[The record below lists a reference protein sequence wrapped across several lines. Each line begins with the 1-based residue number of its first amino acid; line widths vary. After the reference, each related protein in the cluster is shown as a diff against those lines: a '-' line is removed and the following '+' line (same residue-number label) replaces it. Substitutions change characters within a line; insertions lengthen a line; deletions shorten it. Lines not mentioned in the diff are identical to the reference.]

1 MKKFSSLTLK
11 FGHALARRI
20 KANQARRAGT
30 YVFKKQLPQPKRSEL
45 KPKLIKQGT
54 FILGVMSQP
63 LLAWY
68 PSWISGTH
76 TLNTTNIKQYMQ
88 NNHRSQNLLW
98 TGGSNVFYEASNGS
112 YFCTNWNCN
121 GSVTLI
127 GNGSTA
133 YTLSNLNYE
142 GGSLNLQ
149 INGNGTQG
157 TLNISNVNMD
167 SYKGRQ
173 FTDTWNAQSVSISG
187 NLQVGQNHITI
198 NANHGTTANNAT
210 INADQGNGILNIN
223 DKTSESFTN
232 TTFKGTG
239 QINLQSNNITFKN
252 VTFNDSNTGSHVTD
266 NGTLTLEG
274 TETFAQNSPLINL
287 GANVTIQANTI
298 FNITE
303 DLTKTTNGAYN
314 LDTLVS
320 TSGNKSIND
329 SSYASHLWDLIRYQ
343 GQTGSLFNGQ
353 LSNGTTLSNPS
364 SGNGIYYVKYTF
376 GNGDWDILKEDFEN
390 NSLSAQLEAYA
401 KNQGDIWSTIHNI
414 NSTWNFNVGEGSAY
428 INPGNGTDQAWA
440 QRDKNFKVT
449 LDNGSGGTLILGNS
463 TETPSS
469 SGKILFGGTGGN
481 PFALNGNYGGDLGYM
496 TGEFDAGKIYL
507 TGTIESGNSFHDGNG
522 TNISYNAITN
532 ITANGLHYL
541 NDNAGV
547 WHSNANF
554 RATNGSI
561 NISNSQ
567 FQDQSSGQFTFNSQ
581 NQTFSST
588 TFTGNSHTI
597 TLHATNNLTL
607 TNTSFN
613 DSNASLTLEAD
624 KGSLQD
630 TDNQTSQIT
639 AKNLQVIANQASFS
653 NTIFNAQNSS
663 FKTNQLT
670 LTNDTFNNG
679 SYSFAPENN
688 GNHTTTFS
696 GTTTINTSSSPFANL
711 GGAIKFNSG
720 ATFNLNNILSSLQIG
735 TTYSILGGSGANINY
750 SSDTQYANNLWN
762 LIRISGASISSE
774 TEMSDSNGT
783 QVWDVVFGING
794 MPIKIQETFAS
805 SGLSLKVISQAKD
818 IWSDVYNM
826 TTNCSYNALASP
838 PGCYGYQNGTY
849 NIWKHFNKYGFEA
862 YNESVGADGIAYINP
877 LNSQSH
883 DGYNAS
889 THTLQTYTKLGNGG
903 TYNVGEKKNSQWV
916 NDGTLILGNNTLK
929 AATGGKI
936 EFGAVGSVGYIT
948 DVFNAGNIFLTNTI
962 EVGDSSLSGAGATL
976 TFNANNN
983 ITADGLTYHQDA
995 TAIPPFGS
1003 TISQHSHGNFIAQQS
1018 FSALNS
1024 SFEDDTSGS
1033 LDFTGK
1039 NSIKFTSST
1048 VIGSKSSIT
1057 LNSANT
1063 TLNNSAFFVGN
1074 GTTLIFG
1081 NVITTNSHSSYSSST
1096 NTINNSTI
1104 NLNQNSILYLHG
1116 STTLDNTTSFLNLG
1130 SQATFYDSASLSGST
1145 TINLDH
1151 NSKIIMNST
1160 TTLNDNANF
1169 NLINSAQANFQGNST
1184 FNNSSGITLASGA
1197 KAMFTH
1203 TTTSTQD
1210 ITTFNNN
1217 SFLNVNG
1224 SFTDFIPNTSSG
1236 SISGGGSSSNQNY
1249 SAQFNN
1255 LVFNNY
1261 ASMLLNSADI
1271 QSSQTTFANSV
1282 NINMQN
1288 SLFNAGTLNLNG
1300 GNFYMQNS
1308 QIKAGAVNVGSSDSV
1323 NINSGVNS
1331 LNRSLITSSSFNL
1344 NGTLNLDGLL
1354 LEPTTSTGASS
1365 SAANS
1370 QPLISVSNNSSS
1382 STGGG
1387 TFDLSGILNISN
1399 IDLSAPFSSQT
1410 NNTSSSATYNIVN
1423 ASKITGMSGAN
1434 GYQKIEYYGI
1444 KINNATYSDS
1454 NKTQSWSFTNPL
1466 NGAQT
1471 ITEKIQNG
1479 KLTITISNSNHFVAT
1494 DYHNIAPELFFYKQ
1508 SAQNLPSTNSASAD
1522 ISSYDYSSDESGTFF
1537 LDGNLKG
1544 VYDPKANTSSSKT
1557 SSTPVIPGTYNAQ
1570 GQPLQGLYISNNG
1583 LFNETT
1589 LNNLVGIVQS
1599 IWPHLKTLLPQIL
1612 QDLSDPSNI
1621 IQDLENSGIK
1631 LTSQQSKELLSFID
1645 GLSSNINQTF
1655 NNGTLVVGSPQAGQ
1669 TGSSSV
1675 VWFGGNGYTTACT
1688 AAQTKKGCQDLRGTY
1703 LGELLGSTS
1712 AALGY
1717 IEANFKAKDIYITGT
1732 VGSGDAWGIGGS
1744 ADVTFNSATNLT
1756 LNQATIDAEGTDQI
1770 FNMLGEG
1777 GIQKILGQKGLA
1789 QMLGNYIY
1797 DLANGSSINL
1807 NPTSSIPS
1815 SIKPL
1820 AKDLGGQIGKIK
1832 LSDVLNASDVSAL
1845 LNMPGMDNVIKN
1857 ILSTK
1862 TVSSVLGGGGLIS
1875 SLDQAEQN
1883 KIYNAIDKEL
1893 HFSGGKAI
1901 ASIANGVYG
1910 KHTLLSLINSLS
1922 PMTGKDVDNI
1932 LNMPNTSS
1940 GQSQVKNFLNKTT
1953 FGQIFEE
1960 LLSNQN
1966 LLNKTI
1972 AWLGPQILDEMLKTA
1987 IDDLLNPTNQ
1997 LTAAE
2002 KNILD
2007 NILNNVFSSEKKAV
2021 QQMENSNPDVK
2032 HVIDGLMQAK
2042 GLGEVYSKGLQSILS
2057 NKLQGQL
2064 KSMGLGS
2071 LLAPKALGNFW
2082 QKGYFNFLA
2091 NDDILVNNSTFSNA
2105 SGGTLSFIAGKSII
2119 FAGQNTINFSNNQGT
2134 LEFLSND
2141 VSNIDLTTLNAT
2153 DGLTIDAPFNNLYV
2167 QKGNITLASY
2177 EGLTVRAN
2185 NFDFLGTVQADG
2197 AVDLSGVTGLAVL
2210 GTLNL
2215 TEDSTLKANNL
2226 TTISAFNNQSQ
2237 NLLNISGNFNS
2248 YGTFS
2253 TQGAGVNIGGGFNS
2267 TGALTFNVAG
2277 ATIKT
2282 TGPSSDNSTSS
2293 SSASTSSSNANSSGG
2308 SSSSP
2313 STSTPSTNS
2322 SASTSSK
2329 TATALTLASITVSTS
2344 STTSSTASSSTS
2356 TSSSNTSSSSDNSPS
2371 SNSGS
2376 NVNPV
2381 SPTPSTQIPLIQ
2393 VGGLVNLN
2401 LGGSAIIS
2409 FNTEAQTN
2417 NAGSSAGSSSTST
2430 PQTTTSSS
2438 TSSTQTAS
2446 TAQSTTLS
2454 LSSNTSLA
2462 TTSQTPTTSSGASPD
2477 SSNPTASP
2485 ITPSN
2490 GAYTLIQTNSWI
2502 HYNPTSF
2509 NPNNWRQYLE
2519 LYTSLKINGTAFQL
2533 NAQGTGL
2540 TYNGQAVNISQRG
2553 LLVNYQGTNGQE
2565 VSASID
2571 YNKMQIGIGQS
2582 LHVIAPTIT
2591 QYITQIQGQ
2600 SVVNALENAGG
2611 PGVMNWFGKLLIE
2624 TKNTPLFAPYYLEQH
2639 SLSDLLKIV
2648 KDIQNA
2654 TDWMGASGLKA
2665 TSSKLLQISVH
2676 TKQMSRLAKLSN
2688 FASNDALPDFH
2699 DFLVSLKG
2707 KKFASAVP
2715 NAMDI
2720 ITAYSQRDKLKNN
2733 LWVTGVGGASFVAGG
2748 TGTLYGL
2755 NVGYDRF
2762 IKGVIV
2768 GGYMA
2773 YGYSGF
2779 YGNINSAN
2787 SNNVNVGFYSRAFI
2801 KGRNEITGSINET
2814 YGYNKTYIDA
2824 TNPILTP
2831 LNQQYHYGT
2840 WTTNVGAN
2848 YGYDFFFKNKHVIL
2862 KPQIGLTYY
2871 YIGLSGLQG
2880 KMNDP
2885 IYNEFRANA
2894 DPAHKSILT
2903 INLALESRHYF
2914 RKNSYYYVIAGL
2926 GRDLFVHS
2934 MGDKMVRFIGNDMLS
2949 YRYGGMYNTFASL
2962 TTGGEV
2968 RLFRSFYVNAGIGA
2982 RFGLDYQDINITG
2995 NVGMRYAF

>member
-127 GNGSTA
+127 GSGSTT

-157 TLNISNVNMD
+157 ALNISNVNMD
-167 SYKGRQ
+167 SYQGRQ

-198 NANHGTTANNAT
+198 NANYGTTANNAT

-239 QINLQSNNITFKN
+239 QINLQSNNITFNN

-303 DLTKTTNGAYN
+303 DLTKTTNGDYN

-613 DSNASLTLEAD
+613 DSNATLTLEAD
-624 KGSLQD
+624 KSTLQD

-653 NTIFNAQNSS
+653 NTIFNANNSS
-663 FKTNQLT
+663 FQTNQLI

-679 SYSFAPENN
+679 SYSFAHENN
-688 GNHTTTFS
+688 TSHTTTFG

-711 GGAIKFNSG
+711 GGSISLNNGAI
-720 ATFNLNNILSSLQIG
+720 FNLNNILSSLQIG
-735 TTYSILGGSGANINY
+735 TTYNILGGSGASINY
-750 SSDTQYANNLWN
+750 SSDTQYAAALWQ
-762 LIRISGASISSE
+762 LIKINGTTINSE
-774 TEMSDSNGT
+774 TEISDNNDT
-783 QVWDVVFGING
+783 QVWNVVFNIDG

-805 SGLSLKVISQAKD
+805 SGLSFKVISQAKD

-826 TTNCSYNALASP
+826 TTNCVYNALASP
-838 PGCYGYQNGTY
+838 PGCYGYQNGTH
-849 NIWKHFNKYGFEA
+849 NIWKHFSKYGFEA

-889 THTLQTYTKLGNGG
+889 THTLQTYTKFGNGG
-903 TYNVGEKKNSQWV
+903 TYNVGEMQNGKWV
-916 NDGTLILGNNTLK
+916 NNGTLILGNNTSQAVK
-929 AATGGKI
+929 GGKI

-948 DVFNAGNIFLTNTI
+948 DVFNAGHIFLTNSI
-962 EVGDSSLSGAGATL
+962 EVGDSSLSGGGATL
-976 TFNANNN
+976 TFNASNN
-983 ITADGLTYHQDA
+983 INANGLIYHQDA

-1003 TISQHSHGNFIAQQS
+1003 AISQHSHGNFIAQQS

-1039 NSIKFTSST
+1039 NSINFTSST
-1048 VIGSKSSIT
+1048 VIGSKSNIT

-1104 NLNQNSILYLHG
+1104 NLNQNSSLYLHG
-1116 STTLDNTTSFLNLG
+1116 STTLDNTTSFLNLS

-1151 NSKIIMNST
+1151 NSKITMNST

-1224 SFTDFIPNTSSG
+1224 SFTDFIPSTNSNRT
-1236 SISGGGSSSNQNY
+1236 ISGGGSSSNQNY
-1249 SAQFNN
+1249 SAQFND

-1308 QIKAGAVNVGSSDSV
+1308 QIKAGAVSVGSSDSV

-1344 NGTLNLDGLL
+1344 SGTLNLDGLL
-1354 LEPTTSTGASS
+1354 LGPTTTGTTQ
-1365 SAANS
+1365 SAANG
-1370 QPLISVSNNSSS
+1370 QPLISVSSSS
-1382 STGGG
+1382 NNTGGG
-1387 TFDLSGILNISN
+1387 TFSLNGILNISN
-1399 IDLSAPFSSQT
+1399 IDLSAHLSSQT
-1410 NNTSSSATYNIVN
+1410 NHTSSSATYDIVN
-1423 ASKITGMSGAN
+1423 ANNITGMSGAN

-1544 VYDPKANTSSSKT
+1544 VYYPKSST
-1557 SSTPVIPGTYNAQ
+1557 TGTTSTPVIPGTYNAQ

-1612 QDLSDPSNI
+1612 QGLSDPSNI

-1688 AAQTKKGCQDLRGTY
+1688 AAQTEKGCQDLRGTY
-1703 LGELLGSTS
+1703 LGQLLGSTS

-1732 VGSGDAWGIGGS
+1732 VGSGNAWGIGGS

-1807 NPTSSIPS
+1807 NPISSIPS
-1815 SIKPL
+1815 SIQPL

-1832 LSDVLNASDVSAL
+1832 LSDVLSASDVSAL

-1862 TVSSVLGGGGLIS
+1862 TVSSVLGNGGLIS
-1875 SLDQAEQN
+1875 SLNQSEQD
-1883 KIYNAIDKEL
+1883 KIYGAIDKEL

-1901 ASIANGVYG
+1901 TSIVNGVYG

-1922 PMTGKDVDNI
+1922 PMTGMNVDGI
-1932 LNMPNTSS
+1932 LNMPTTQSS
-1940 GQSQVKNFLNKTT
+1940 QIENILKQTNFSQAFQALV
-1953 FGQIFEE
+1953 
-1960 LLSNQN
+1960 SNQN

-1972 AWLGPQILDEMLKTA
+1972 AWLGPQILDEMLQTA
-1987 IDDLLNPTNQ
+1987 INDLLNPTQ
-1997 LTAAE
+1997 ELTKAE
-2002 KNILD
+2002 TDILN
-2007 NILNNVFSSEKKAV
+2007 NILNNVFKKEKDAV
-2021 QQMENSNPDVK
+2021 TSLENSNSGIK
-2032 HVIDGLMQAK
+2032 TMIEGLINNK
-2042 GLGEVYSKGLQSILS
+2042 GLGGVYTKGLQSILS
-2057 NKLQGQL
+2057 DKLQNML
-2064 KSMGLGS
+2064 KSLNMGS
-2071 LLAPKALGNFW
+2071 LLEPKALGKFW
-2082 QKGYFNFLA
+2082 EKGYFNFLA
-2091 NDDILVNNSTFSNA
+2091 NDNVLVSNSTFKNA
-2105 SGGTLSFIAGKSII
+2105 SGGTLSFVAGKSIVFSGTNEI
-2119 FAGQNTINFSNNQGT
+2119 DFSNNQGT

-2253 TQGAGVNIGGGFNS
+2253 TQGAGVNIGG
-2267 TGALTFNVAG
+2267 
-2277 ATIKT
+2277 
-2282 TGPSSDNSTSS
+2282 
-2293 SSASTSSSNANSSGG
+2293 
-2308 SSSSP
+2308 
-2313 STSTPSTNS
+2313 
-2322 SASTSSK
+2322 
-2329 TATALTLASITVSTS
+2329 
-2344 STTSSTASSSTS
+2344 
-2356 TSSSNTSSSSDNSPS
+2356 
-2371 SNSGS
+2371 
-2376 NVNPV
+2376 
-2381 SPTPSTQIPLIQ
+2381 
-2393 VGGLVNLN
+2393 
-2401 LGGSAIIS
+2401 
-2409 FNTEAQTN
+2409 
-2417 NAGSSAGSSSTST
+2417 
-2430 PQTTTSSS
+2430 
-2438 TSSTQTAS
+2438 
-2446 TAQSTTLS
+2446 
-2454 LSSNTSLA
+2454 
-2462 TTSQTPTTSSGASPD
+2462 
-2477 SSNPTASP
+2477 
-2485 ITPSN
+2485 
-2490 GAYTLIQTNSWI
+2490 
-2502 HYNPTSF
+2502 
-2509 NPNNWRQYLE
+2509 
-2519 LYTSLKINGTAFQL
+2519 
-2533 NAQGTGL
+2533 
-2540 TYNGQAVNISQRG
+2540 
-2553 LLVNYQGTNGQE
+2553 
-2565 VSASID
+2565 
-2571 YNKMQIGIGQS
+2571 
-2582 LHVIAPTIT
+2582 
-2591 QYITQIQGQ
+2591 
-2600 SVVNALENAGG
+2600 
-2611 PGVMNWFGKLLIE
+2611 
-2624 TKNTPLFAPYYLEQH
+2624 
-2639 SLSDLLKIV
+2639 
-2648 KDIQNA
+2648 
-2654 TDWMGASGLKA
+2654 
-2665 TSSKLLQISVH
+2665 
-2676 TKQMSRLAKLSN
+2676 
-2688 FASNDALPDFH
+2688 
-2699 DFLVSLKG
+2699 
-2707 KKFASAVP
+2707 
-2715 NAMDI
+2715 
-2720 ITAYSQRDKLKNN
+2720 
-2733 LWVTGVGGASFVAGG
+2733 
-2748 TGTLYGL
+2748 
-2755 NVGYDRF
+2755 
-2762 IKGVIV
+2762 
-2768 GGYMA
+2768 
-2773 YGYSGF
+2773 
-2779 YGNINSAN
+2779 
-2787 SNNVNVGFYSRAFI
+2787 
-2801 KGRNEITGSINET
+2801 
-2814 YGYNKTYIDA
+2814 
-2824 TNPILTP
+2824 
-2831 LNQQYHYGT
+2831 
-2840 WTTNVGAN
+2840 
-2848 YGYDFFFKNKHVIL
+2848 
-2862 KPQIGLTYY
+2862 
-2871 YIGLSGLQG
+2871 
-2880 KMNDP
+2880 
-2885 IYNEFRANA
+2885 
-2894 DPAHKSILT
+2894 
-2903 INLALESRHYF
+2903 
-2914 RKNSYYYVIAGL
+2914 
-2926 GRDLFVHS
+2926 
-2934 MGDKMVRFIGNDMLS
+2934 
-2949 YRYGGMYNTFASL
+2949 
-2962 TTGGEV
+2962 
-2968 RLFRSFYVNAGIGA
+2968 
-2982 RFGLDYQDINITG
+2982 
-2995 NVGMRYAF
+2995 